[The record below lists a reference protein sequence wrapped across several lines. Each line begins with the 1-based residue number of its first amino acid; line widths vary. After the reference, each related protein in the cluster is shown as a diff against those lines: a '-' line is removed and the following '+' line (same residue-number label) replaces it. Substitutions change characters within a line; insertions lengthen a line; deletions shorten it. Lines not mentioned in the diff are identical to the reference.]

1 MLTQDNYLEARALT
15 MRYEAGVLRRSL
27 ERIPRFRVF
36 TRRRVA
42 VKIARFDGAE
52 RELWRAI
59 GKAAPPPA
67 RTLGD
72 DG

>member
-1 MLTQDNYLEARALT
+1 MLTQDNYLEERALT

-36 TRRRVA
+36 SRRRIA
-42 VKIARFDGAE
+42 MKIAQLAGAE

-59 GKAAPPPA
+59 GKAAPPPP
-67 RTLGD
+67 RRLGD

>member
-1 MLTQDNYLEARALT
+1 MLTQDNYLEERALT
-15 MRYEAGVLRRSL
+15 MQYEGRVLRRSL

-36 TRRRVA
+36 SRRRIEMKVA
-42 VKIARFDGAE
+42 RLAGAE